1 MFRLTFFATSLF
13 FRHKKRLRKIEHLQ
27 QKEIITWDPYFS
39 IFIIYTKSCFC
50 IIWTSIVAQ
59 NTESL
64 HKLWMVHSRM
74 LVQYNNR
81 EMVLRWFLYLPSS
94 FTLYSR
100 DGGRYKNPE
109 GANGHNRGQIFW
121 ADILGWNFLRH
132 LGYFWLDSDVQSG
145 LVKIL

>member
-1 MFRLTFFATSLF
+1 M
-13 FRHKKRLRKIEHLQ
+13 KKG
-27 QKEIITWDPYFS
+27 IT

-50 IIWTSIVAQ
+50 IIWTPIVAQ

-100 DGGRYKNPE
+100 ARGRYKNPK
-109 GANGHNRGQIFW
+109 GASVHNLPPLILIEIGFTNHCSSSSKWRNISFSLFKYFERTIRSTETNCALYKSPKPQLFSTRKFW
-121 ADILGWNFLRH
+121 KNHW
-132 LGYFWLDSDVQSG
+132 
-145 LVKIL
+145 